1 MYIVHFSNTKE
12 NNVIVIPVLTNK
24 KGPPD
29 SVMAKYNIKKIR
41 KRNYVLQKS

>member
-12 NNVIVIPVLTNK
+12 NNVIVILTNK

-29 SVMAKYNIKKIR
+29 SVMAKYNIKKSEKGIM
-41 KRNYVLQKS
+41 YLQKF